1 MAVQQ
6 RISTQLNYD
15 KVGSTLKVVID
26 RVEGDYYVCRTQ
38 YDSPEV
44 DTEVLVNVA
53 DGELCIGNFYN
64 VEITDAAEFDL
75 MGKVV
80 E

>member
-1 MAVQQ
+1 
-6 RISTQLNYD
+6 LND
-15 KVGSTLKVVID
+15 ERVGREFKVIID
-26 RVEGDYYVCRTQ
+26 RVEGDYYVGRTE

-53 DGELCIGNFYN
+53 DGDLRIGEFCK
-64 VEITDAAEFDL
+64 VKITDATEFDL

-80 E
+80 EQ